1 MMRDKLKEDMR
12 VALKAREADR
22 LRTLRLLNAVVLN
35 EEKKKR
41 VELKKEDSD
50 LEGEEL
56 RKKMSLTD
64 EELQSVIMSEVKKRK
79 DSIEE
84 FKKGDRED
92 LVDKEEAELEI
103 LYQYLPEQMSDDEI
117 KEVVEEVIE
126 DVGENI
132 GDIMKEAMKR
142 MKGKTEGGL
151 VSEIAKEIIND

>member
-84 FKKGDRED
+84 FQKGDRED

>member
-1 MMRDKLKEDMR
+1 MRDKLKEDMR